1 MLRLTSQAPYTGI
14 GFDEV
19 VTANGVLTGNQW
31 HHIAAVNNE
40 GDRKVYINGSDSG
53 VFLMYSSGHSKYTY
67 AGGST
72 IVNLNANDYFTIYG
86 ETKLHI
92 SNETNFS
99 ACLLQAY

>member
-1 MLRLTSQAPYTGI
+1 
-14 GFDEV
+14 
-19 VTANGVLTGNQW
+19 
-31 HHIAAVNNE
+31 
-40 GDRKVYINGSDSG
+40 
-53 VFLMYSSGHSKYTY
+53 MYSEGHIKYTY

-92 SNETNFS
+92 SNETSFS